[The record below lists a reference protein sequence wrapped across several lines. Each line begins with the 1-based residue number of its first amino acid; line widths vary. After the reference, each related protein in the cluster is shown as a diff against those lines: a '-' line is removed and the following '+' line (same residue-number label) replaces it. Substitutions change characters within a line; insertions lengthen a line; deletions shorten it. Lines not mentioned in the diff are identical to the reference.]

1 MNNIEKTFSIPFED
15 FTARL
20 LTAVKNSK
28 SMTGRLDVEDVNP
41 ELGTAVFVVKVLGM
55 DTCKARFSFF
65 KLNETT
71 TQCVVQ
77 FFEWP
82 LPTWDNFGNR
92 KLIEKQINKIFGY
105 I

>member
-1 MNNIEKTFSIPFED
+1 MNNIEKTFSIPFD
-15 FTARL
+15 GFTTRL
-20 LTAVKNSK
+20 LSAVKTSK
-28 SMTGRLDVEDVNP
+28 SITGRLDLEEVNP
-41 ELGTAVFVVKVLGM
+41 ELGTAVFTVKVLGV

-65 KLNETT
+65 KLDETT

-92 KLIEKQINKIFGY
+92 KLIEKQINKVFGNM
-105 I
+105 